1 MNIVCWCVLYMS
13 FFIHLLYLY
22 YFFFYFFLDQFLHL
36 HKCDPDSCAE
46 AEVSGNGWQWYK
58 PLHVR
63 PEMHTQSKEQ
73 HFNIKVS
80 MLDSQT
86 IVEYLWISF
95 THATKIMHYCHVE
108 IYKLQGFFWH
118 HEQVFFTCAV
128 CFQAAF
134 IYSHHSW
141 WSLCILVGDWPSL
154 LFSWSLCLACTTW
167 YLPSCQRTLEKMLVT
182 FLNLAWARFRC
193 AQPTV
198 YEIHIPML
206 ITCGT
211 VWCTMLCDN
220 IIYINYK
227 LKCTYNA
234 IF

>member
-1 MNIVCWCVLYMS
+1 MYCIWAFL
-13 FFIHLLYLY
+13 FIY
-22 YFFFYFFLDQFLHL
+22 YTEIFFFFNLDQFLHL

-63 PEMHTQSKEQ
+63 PEIHTQSKEQ
-73 HFNIKVS
+73 QFNIKVS
-80 MLDSQT
+80 MFDSQT
-86 IVEYLWISF
+86 IVQYLWISCA
-95 THATKIMHYCHVE
+95 HATEIMHYCHVE
-108 IYKLQGFFWH
+108 IYELQVSMFF
-118 HEQVFFTCAV
+118 FFFFLTSWTI
-128 CFQAAF
+128 FYSHTQAAF

-154 LFSWSLCLACTTW
+154 LFSWFLCLACTTW

-182 FLNLAWARFRC
+182 FLNLAWVRFRC
-193 AQPTV
+193 AQPTI

-211 VWCTMLCDN
+211 V
-220 IIYINYK
+220 
-227 LKCTYNA
+227 
-234 IF
+234 

>member
-1 MNIVCWCVLYMS
+1 MCTLYE
-13 FFIHLLYLY
+13 L
-22 YFFFYFFLDQFLHL
+22 FYSSIIQRCILAFLDLDQFLHL

-73 HFNIKVS
+73 QFNINVS
-80 MLDSQT
+80 MFDTCPVLVDQLCTCYWNNALLSCWN
-86 IVEYLWISF
+86 LWVAIMNNF
-95 THATKIMHYCHVE
+95 LLTHA
-108 IYKLQGFFWH
+108 G
-118 HEQVFFTCAV
+118 

-154 LFSWSLCLACTTW
+154 LFSWFLCLACTTW
-167 YLPSCQRTLEKMLVT
+167 YLPSCQRALEKMLVT

-193 AQPTV
+193 AQPTT
-198 YEIHIPML
+198 YEISTPML
-206 ITCGT
+206 INCGT
-211 VWCTMLCDN
+211 VWCTTLSDY
-220 IIYINYK
+220 IIH
-227 LKCTYNA
+227 
-234 IF
+234 